1 MTITATVRRARKR
14 TNIEGI
20 STEIVFARGL
30 TPQQREDREKA
41 RLWWHDLGRAAFRG
55 LSAVALATATGCGA
69 GSAEPS
75 YQVQGAIRAYTSG
88 GPVDVIVVR
97 RTPAVQQ

>member
-1 MTITATVRRARKR
+1 MYTKGPTRSRKR

-20 STEIVFARGL
+20 SAEIVFARGL
-30 TPQQREDREKA
+30 TEQQREDREKA
-41 RLWWHDLGRAAFRG
+41 RAWWDWMGRAALMS
-55 LSAVALATATGCGA
+55 LSVAALAGCGA
-69 GSAEPS
+69 GSAEPT

>member
-1 MTITATVRRARKR
+1 MDSKIGPINQPQSDGVPVPVVDIAEARVRKNKLEVRDWW
-14 TNIEGI
+14 
-20 STEIVFARGL
+20 L
-30 TPQQREDREKA
+30 TYV
-41 RLWWHDLGRAAFRG
+41 LGG
-55 LSAVALATATGCGA
+55 ALAALTGCGA